1 MNVSSILEIY
11 TTFAGWIFNN
21 VLVDLLKLGFFLL
34 PFFFMIVMN
43 MREAAKSG
51 SYKSSIEL
59 AVKTIES
66 DFYEMIIVALLFFV
80 PFFPLNLNTIQNVQP
95 ERNFISTDIP
105 REITAENDPSQY
117 ASSVNPSVS
126 FVQTEF
132 GNPKVPIMFF
142 FVMKV
147 SYGFQYTLSKA
158 IRESNARY
166 DIGAAE
172 HAMSQFTLNDPGLTS
187 EFMQFSRDCFERA
200 RSNYLRLASANKI
213 DTLLS
218 PSTKTFLKENPFDIN
233 YYGSVVFQ
241 DTRGLYKPCDN
252 PEICFRPL
260 QASQP
265 IEGWA
270 YNASRDGQRGI
281 EKAG

>member
-1 MNVSSILEIY
+1 MNVSSILQIY
-11 TTFAGWIFNN
+11 TTFSGWIFNN

-34 PFFFMIVMN
+34 PFLFMIILN
-43 MREAAKSG
+43 MKEAAKSG
-51 SYKSSIEL
+51 SFKSSIEL

-66 DFYEMIIVALLFFV
+66 DFYEMILVVILFFV
-80 PFFPLNLNTIQNVQP
+80 PFFPLDLNTIQNVQP
-95 ERNFISTDIP
+95 EQNFISKDIP
-105 REITAENDPSQY
+105 REITAANDPSQY
-117 ASSVNPSVS
+117 ASSVNPSVTY
-126 FVQTEF
+126 VQTEF

-142 FVMKV
+142 FVIKV
-147 SYGFQYTLSKA
+147 SHGFEYTLSKA
-158 IRESNARY
+158 IRESNARF

-218 PSTKTFLKENPFDIN
+218 PSSSAFLKDNPFDIN

-241 DTRGLYKPCDN
+241 DTPGLYKPCDD
-252 PEICFRPL
+252 PAVCFSCLLYTSP
-260 QASQP
+260 SP
-265 IEGWA
+265 
-270 YNASRDGQRGI
+270 RD
-281 EKAG
+281 